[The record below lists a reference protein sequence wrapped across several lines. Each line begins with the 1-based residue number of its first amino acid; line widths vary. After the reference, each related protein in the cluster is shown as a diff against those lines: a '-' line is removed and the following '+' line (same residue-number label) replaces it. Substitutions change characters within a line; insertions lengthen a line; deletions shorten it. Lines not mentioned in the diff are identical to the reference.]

1 MPANTL
7 TEMIMGLGVIT
18 GILLLY
24 ALSLAL
30 RYRRTKCNRESSDP
44 TPD

>member
-7 TEMIMGLGVIT
+7 TEMIMGLGIIT
-18 GILLLY
+18 CILLLY
-24 ALSLAL
+24 VLSLVL
-30 RYRRTKCNRESSDP
+30 RYRRTKRDRESSDP